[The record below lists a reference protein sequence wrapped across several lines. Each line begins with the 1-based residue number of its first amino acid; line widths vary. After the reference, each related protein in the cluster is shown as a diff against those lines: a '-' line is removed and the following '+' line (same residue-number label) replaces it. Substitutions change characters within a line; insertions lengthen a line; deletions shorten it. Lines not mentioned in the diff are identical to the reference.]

1 MEINNN
7 MEKELAKKLVSA
19 CTEFDVEATIR
30 EDYSGRGMYNRTT
43 TGVIIEANNFSIISV
58 VIGCADMFIDKN
70 GEPLF
75 EDCEDIN
82 SDNMGNRMI
91 YY

>member
-1 MEINNN
+1 
-7 MEKELAKKLVSA
+7 MEKELAKKLVAA

-30 EDYSGRGMYNRTT
+30 KNYSGRGMYNQPT

-58 VIGCADMFIDKN
+58 IIGCADMFVDKN
-70 GEPLF
+70 GDPLF
-75 EDCEDIN
+75 EDCENID
-82 SDNMGNRMI
+82 SDNIGDSII